1 MLQTVQTHREVFS
14 LFVTI
19 IRLIPL
25 LRYPEQKKKKKRK
38 KKEERAS
45 RPTVAYVCICTCPVY
60 LVCIYVYVCAIE
72 NGWSGAL
79 WTTGQST
86 AGERVYGGEGEKK
99 KNM

>member
-25 LRYPEQKKKKKRK
+25 LRYPEQKKKKRK

-60 LVCIYVYVCAIE
+60 IGLYICICMRYRKWVV
-72 NGWSGAL
+72 GSTLDHGTVDSG
-79 WTTGQST
+79 GK
-86 AGERVYGGEGEKK
+86 GIRG
-99 KNM
+99 